1 MVPTALRQMSGKHRT
16 ETGDTRLGIVLAFVA
31 GAINAGGF
39 LAVGTYT
46 SHMSGMVSSLG
57 DYMVTHRWQAAG
69 LAAGHILSFFS
80 GSTVSSLLV
89 NWARRRGLNS
99 EYAVALMAEAV
110 LLLGFGLFAA
120 TDVTAGL
127 AGLQLLISL
136 LCFIMGLQNGL
147 ITKISHAE
155 IRTTHMTGV
164 ITDLGIEFGR
174 LIFGKATDGAVRP
187 DRRKAARLA
196 GLLAAF
202 LAGGA
207 TGAVVFPRLGFICV
221 VPFALLIAGLAV
233 LPIADD
239 LAGPRMKR

>member
-16 ETGDTRLGIVLAFVA
+16 ETGDTRLGVALAFVA

-57 DYMVTHRWQAAG
+57 DYVVTHSWLTAG
-69 LAAGHILSFFS
+69 LVALHVLSFFL
-80 GSTVSSLLV
+80 GSMTATLLI
-89 NWARRRGLNS
+89 NWARRRALNG
-99 EYAVALMAEAV
+99 EFAIALMTEAV
-110 LLLGFGLFAA
+110 LLLGFGLL
-120 TDVTAGL
+120 AGAGAMAVF

-164 ITDLGIEFGR
+164 ITDLGIEIGR
-174 LIFGKATDGAVRP
+174 LVFGKATGGEVRY
-187 DRRKAARLA
+187 DRRKTARLA
-196 GLLAAF
+196 WLLAAF
-202 LAGGA
+202 FTGGVV
-207 TGAVVFPRLGFICV
+207 GAMAFPRLGFVCV
-221 VPFALLIAGLAV
+221 VPFALLLAGLAV
-233 LPIADD
+233 VPIADD
-239 LAGPRMKR
+239 LAALRPRR